1 MLTYNETHCLG
12 DRWCDGILLEGSLRP
27 IMLSWEAVY
36 REQRS
41 SIKQFDEVLETFRQH
56 AYSLRRLIL
65 NGSNDKSLDMLRMYF
80 QVQLVW
86 FLPLHARSLF
96 PVRDFRLSG
105 ACIHTTAPHT
115 ERQQ

>member
-1 MLTYNETHCLG
+1 
-12 DRWCDGILLEGSLRP
+12 
-27 IMLSWEAVY
+27 MLSWEAVY
-36 REQRS
+36 REQRN

-86 FLPLHARSLF
+86 FLPLHASLLF
-96 PVRDFRLSG
+96 PEGQKVSA
-105 ACIHTTAPHT
+105 ACIFIAT
-115 ERQQ
+115 EWQQ